1 MMMARENPERL
12 QQWCCREEMVN
23 WVRKRTGF
31 AATTISTKAEAEAF
45 LNKNVAVV
53 ISYFEKFEVGK
64 KSQSFVAWSYV
75 LCLK

>member
-1 MMMARENPERL
+1 M
-12 QQWCCREEMVN
+12 N

-53 ISYFEKFEVGK
+53 ISYFEKFEVEKNSNLLSHGSMFCASNRVVNSK
-64 KSQSFVAWSYV
+64 VFRPEYMDVFNP
-75 LCLK
+75 